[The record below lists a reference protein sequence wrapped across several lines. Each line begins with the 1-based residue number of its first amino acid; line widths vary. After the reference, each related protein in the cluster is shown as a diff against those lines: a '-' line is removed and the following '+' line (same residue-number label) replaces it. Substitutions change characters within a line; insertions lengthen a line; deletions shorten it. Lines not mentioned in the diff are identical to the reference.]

1 MPLPMSHHH
10 THRFCPLTS
19 NVRSRTDHAPMC
31 VNVSYLH
38 TYIYYIHI
46 HIYIHTYI
54 HTYMYV
60 CIYVHENMY
69 VCMYMCMYMYI
80 HMYVHIHTPI
90 NRYEWYICTQI
101 HVIWHAR
108 ARVCTLYADVWKH
121 KGTHIRWC
129 DIVCKMMWHSMYG
142 NTKAHTRKK
151 HGAYDTH
158 TQTDTR
164 KHRPVG
170 KRRLKR
176 RDLSVA
182 EDLDARFMPGRIDA
196 LLHKIFV
203 FEKLFIY
210 VSMSISM

>member
-1 MPLPMSHHH
+1 MPLPMSHHHTHRFCPLTSNLGSRTYTYVTSSFMPLPMSHHH

-19 NVRSRTDHAPMC
+19 NVRSRADHAPMC
-31 VNVSYLH
+31 VNVLYLH

-54 HTYMYV
+54 HTYIHV

-80 HMYVHIHTPI
+80 HMYIHIHTPI

-129 DIVCKMMWHSMYG
+129 DIVCKMMWHSMYVRWCDIVWDHFWESVP
-142 NTKAHTRKK
+142 AEC
-151 HGAYDTH
+151 A
-158 TQTDTR
+158 
-164 KHRPVG
+164 
-170 KRRLKR
+170 RLH
-176 RDLSVA
+176 A
-182 EDLDARFMPGRIDA
+182 
-196 LLHKIFV
+196 
-203 FEKLFIY
+203 
-210 VSMSISM
+210 